1 MGTKMLQYVMSA
13 QAVSI
18 MFVVIG
24 KSQGMRY
31 DSSSHSHITKLSIPA
46 MPAHSIFTPSLQ
58 KAAVNIR
65 SFGL

>member
-1 MGTKMLQYVMSA
+1 MGTKMLQHVMSA
-13 QAVSI
+13 QALS
-18 MFVVIG
+18 MMLVIG
-24 KSQGMRY
+24 NYQGMRY
-31 DSSSHSHITKLSIPA
+31 DSSSYPHDTKLTIPA